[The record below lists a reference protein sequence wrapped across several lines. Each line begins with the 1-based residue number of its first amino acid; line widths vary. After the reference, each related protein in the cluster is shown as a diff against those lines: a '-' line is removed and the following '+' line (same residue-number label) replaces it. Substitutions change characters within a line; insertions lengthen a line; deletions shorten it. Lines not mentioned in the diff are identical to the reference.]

1 MESSKLLDLMV
12 EAVDDKRAQDI
23 TVYDVKNSSPVT
35 DYFVICLG
43 NTERQTQAIADEVRD
58 EATKN
63 QLDVK
68 LERYG
73 TGKLIFCDFGDAIVH
88 MYVKTER
95 EYYNLERI
103 FKDDGDSVRH
113 Q

>member
-12 EAVDDKRAQDI
+12 EAVDDKRAKDI

-35 DYFVICLG
+35 DYFVICHG

-58 EATKN
+58 VAHKN

-68 LERYG
+68 LEGYR
-73 TGKLIFCDFGDAIVH
+73 TGKWILCDVGDVIVH
-88 MYVKTER
+88 IFVKTER
-95 EYYNLERI
+95 EYYNLERL
-103 FKDDGDSVRH
+103 FKDDGHSVGH